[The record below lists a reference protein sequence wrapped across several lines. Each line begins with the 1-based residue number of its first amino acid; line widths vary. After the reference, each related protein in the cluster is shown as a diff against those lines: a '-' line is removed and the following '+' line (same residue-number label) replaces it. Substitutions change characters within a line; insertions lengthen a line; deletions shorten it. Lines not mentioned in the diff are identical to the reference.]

1 MRIAVPARNPGATAF
16 AVKNSAT
23 GGQYCP
29 RKLGAAVH
37 RQRSPYD
44 DVDEMN
50 KRFNA
55 ILVEADEI
63 GYSRTAVYTVNCA
76 PRVLFYG
83 LKKFN
88 A

>member
-1 MRIAVPARNPGATAF
+1 MRIAVAARNPGATAF

-23 GGQYCP
+23 AGQYCP
-29 RKLGAAVH
+29 RKLGAAVQ
-37 RQRSPYD
+37 RQLSPYD

-63 GYSRTAVYTVNCA
+63 GYSTTAFTLLILRREFCFA
-76 PRVLFYG
+76 DE
-83 LKKFN
+83 KI
-88 A
+88 

>member
-29 RKLGAAVH
+29 RKLGAAVQ

-63 GYSRTAVYTVNCA
+63 GYS
-76 PRVLFYG
+76 G
-83 LKKFN
+83 LPFTLLIVRREFCF
-88 A
+88 AD